1 MTKLL
6 FFPFYLTFKLI
17 ELPFKFVWWCF
28 KTSIKLSIAIS
39 VAAFVFILL
48 MFIL

>member
-1 MTKLL
+1 MTKVL

-28 KTSIKLSIAIS
+28 KTSIKLTIALCA
-39 VAAFVFILL
+39 AAFIFILL